1 MAVEFRASAVPAGN
15 PTTSFT
21 VTIPSSTLTDDVLF
35 LTVTNRGST
44 ADPSVTDNDTGG
56 NAWAKVNAGAHNGS
70 LWWKRAT
77 SGTASKTITV
87 SGLTNS
93 SSGVLKVFS
102 GALAT
107 GNPYSN
113 VVTED
118 NASGDETHAGFTP
131 DEADEM
137 ICGEVGNYG
146 NDNAVTSFTCTNPG
160 ALSQVEKLS
169 TGGSDCGSAFGHAL
183 QAGGPTAT
191 GSFTWA
197 QTNGATT
204 SIVWGIR
211 QAPPPPPATGPP
223 KGTFT
228 LLGVGV

>member
-1 MAVEFRASAVPAGN
+1 MPGGN

-44 ADPSVTDNDTGG
+44 ADPTVTDDDTGG
-56 NAWAKVNAGAHNGS
+56 NAWAKVNAGLHNGS

-77 SGTASKTITV
+77 SGTASKTVTV

-93 SSGVLKVFS
+93 SAGVLKVFS
-102 GALAT
+102 GALLT

-113 VVTED
+113 VSTED
-118 NASGDETHAGFTP
+118 NASANETHAGFTP

-137 ICGEVGNYG
+137 ICAAIANYS
-146 NDNAVTSFTCTNPG
+146 NDLAVTALACTNPG
-160 ALSQVEKLS
+160 VLSQVEKLS

-183 QAGGPTAT
+183 QIGGPTAT
-191 GSFTWA
+191 GNFTWA
-197 QTNGATT
+197 QTDRANT
-204 SIVWGIR
+204 SITWGIR
-211 QAPPPPPATGPP
+211 QEPPPPP
-223 KGTFT
+223 
-228 LLGVGV
+228 GVGAASTALQPAIVRSP